1 MATGRVPTT
10 ANSPLT
16 AKGDLFGYSTTQARV
31 AVGNDG
37 ETLVADSS
45 ATTGL
50 RYQGNFAAGKNK
62 IINGD
67 FRINQRAFSST
78 TTDGAFGFDRW
89 FLATN
94 GGTTYSTQTF
104 TPGTAPVTGYNG
116 VNFARLVTTGQTGV
130 TAYSILVQKI
140 EDIRTIADQ
149 SVTVSF
155 WAKSASGT
163 PKIAIEFF
171 NYFGSGGSPSASTQT
186 YAGQVTLSTSWARYT
201 VTVTLPSLSGK
212 TLGTDNNSSLNLQ
225 LWVSAGTDFNS
236 RTGSLGIQSN
246 TFDIWGV
253 QLEAGSVATAFQTAT
268 GTLQG
273 ELAACQRY
281 YYRTVA
287 DGAYTQ
293 FGNGHAK
300 QTNSAQIMIPF
311 PVPMRVAPSSLTYSS
326 LVLFDGTTIAGI
338 SAVTVQYNGRGLG
351 AVDVTPSGSF
361 TQYRPYFM
369 LSDNSTAGYIAFSAE
384 L

>member
-1 MATGRVPTT
+1 
-10 ANSPLT
+10 
-16 AKGDLFGYSTTQARV
+16 
-31 AVGNDG
+31 
-37 ETLVADSS
+37 
-45 ATTGL
+45 L
-50 RYQGNFAAGKNK
+50 RYGANFASGKNK

-78 TTDGAFGFDRW
+78 TTDSAFGFDRW
-89 FLATN
+89 FAPMS
-94 GGTTYSTQTF
+94 GGCTYSTQAF
-104 TPGTAPVTGYNG
+104 TPGTAPVAGYNG
-116 VNFARLVTTGQTGV
+116 INFARLLTTGQSGASV
-130 TAYSILVQKI
+130 YSILTQKI

-149 SVTVSF
+149 TVTVSF
-155 WAKSASGT
+155 WAKAASGT

-253 QLEAGSVATAFQTAT
+253 QVEAGSVATAFQTAT
-268 GTLQG
+268 GTIQG

-281 YYRTVA
+281 YNRIYATTPYGWIGNGMAGSSTSATINVALPVVMRVSPTALEYSSLNLA
-287 DGAYTQ
+287 DGANT
-293 FGNGHAK
+293 
-300 QTNSAQIMIPF
+300 I
-311 PVPMRVAPSSLTYSS
+311 
-326 LVLFDGTTIAGI
+326 TTI
-338 SAVTVQYNGRGLG
+338 SAIIIDQTSSNFVLAKATATGL
-351 AVDVTPSGSF
+351 
-361 TQYRPYFM
+361 TQYRPYVYQAN
-369 LSDNSTAGYIAFSAE
+369 NSTSAYLAFSAE